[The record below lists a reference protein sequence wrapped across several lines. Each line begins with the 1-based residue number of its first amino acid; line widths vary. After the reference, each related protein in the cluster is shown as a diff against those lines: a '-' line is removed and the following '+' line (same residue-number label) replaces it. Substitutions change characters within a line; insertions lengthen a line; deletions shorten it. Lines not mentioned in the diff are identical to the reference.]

1 MHVLLPTSIISSW
14 IDFSVLE
21 TTSSILA
28 GWILP
33 SVTSW
38 CRDNLAISRLTG
50 SKQDKI
56 MASGVSSTIISTPVA
71 ASMALMFLPSLPII
85 LPFKS
90 SLSMLKTETAFS
102 IVCSAAT
109 LCIVWMSIFFASLF
123 AFNKASSFISFRI
136 DMDLDLASFSKD
148 FINCSFACSALNPL
162 TLSRIS
168 ICFF

>member
-33 SVTSW
+33 SLTNW

-71 ASMALMFLPSLPII
+71 ASMALMFFL
-85 LPFKS
+85 
-90 SLSMLKTETAFS
+90 LSQ
-102 IVCSAAT
+102 
-109 LCIVWMSIFFASLF
+109 
-123 AFNKASSFISFRI
+123 
-136 DMDLDLASFSKD
+136 
-148 FINCSFACSALNPL
+148 
-162 TLSRIS
+162 
-168 ICFF
+168 